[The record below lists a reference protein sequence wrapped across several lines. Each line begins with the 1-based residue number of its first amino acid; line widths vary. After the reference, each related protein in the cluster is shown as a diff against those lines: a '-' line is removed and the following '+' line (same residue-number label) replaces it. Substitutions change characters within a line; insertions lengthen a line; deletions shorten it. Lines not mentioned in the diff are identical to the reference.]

1 MPAPTTMA
9 TVGIPHGP
17 AAETCRRIVFIT
29 DGECILP
36 DEFINELRE
45 KQTELGFSVTGTLL
59 DADRGMDF
67 SLKEFCEKVYRTSE
81 LMGDEIVRDMVT
93 TRL

>member
-1 MPAPTTMA
+1 M
-9 TVGIPHGP
+9 
-17 AAETCRRIVFIT
+17 
-29 DGECILP
+29 
-36 DEFINELRE
+36 
-45 KQTELGFSVTGTLL
+45 ELGFSVTGILL
-59 DADRGMDF
+59 DAGSGMDF